1 MDECLYVSMNMFTCM
16 CVCVSVRVFVC
27 LCAYLLAIEL
37 CARQYTYMNKL
48 NYVLIRVQLD

>member
-16 CVCVSVRVFVC
+16 CVCVRACVGVSVCV
-27 LCAYLLAIEL
+27 LAIEV

-48 NYVLIRVQLD
+48 NDVLIRVHLD